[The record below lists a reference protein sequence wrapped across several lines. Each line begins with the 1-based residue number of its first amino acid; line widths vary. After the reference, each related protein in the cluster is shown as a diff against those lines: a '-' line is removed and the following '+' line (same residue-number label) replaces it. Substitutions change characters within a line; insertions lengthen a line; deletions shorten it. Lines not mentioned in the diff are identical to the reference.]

1 MGLNLRI
8 FVLENM
14 PKSMEDGVM
23 FIFVP
28 KHPKSFS
35 VFLCQTKHGEHFSRD
50 QKKGRNLVLFLLKY
64 LSRNQ

>member
-35 VFLCQTKHGEHFSRD
+35 VFLCQTKRGEHFSRD
-50 QKKGRNLVLFLLKY
+50 QKKGRN
-64 LSRNQ
+64 